1 MTNPVI
7 RLLDAPWGPGGKMS
21 KLLTTKEVATLLGLS
36 DETVRRWI
44 QNRRIRYVKVGARA
58 VRIDED
64 EIQRLI
70 LQGTVMPRREPT
82 QVAG

>member
-1 MTNPVI
+1 
-7 RLLDAPWGPGGKMS
+7 MS

>member
-1 MTNPVI
+1 
-7 RLLDAPWGPGGKMS
+7 MS

-44 QNRRIRYVKVGARA
+44 QTRRIRYVKVGARA
-58 VRIDED
+58 VRIGED
-64 EIQRLI
+64 EVQRLI

-82 QVAG
+82 QITGR